1 MRPFACR
8 YTLHDGTRGMLYMLA
23 ACSCDVVVAALDALG
38 DQLHTCRVSP
48 RLSSSSNG
56 GRA

>member
-8 YTLHDGTRGMLYMLA
+8 YTLHNGTRGVLYMLA

-48 RLSSSSNG
+48 RTKTEAG
-56 GRA
+56 GAR